1 MNSMEMKKKKESAK
15 EMFLKGETEIKKLAK
30 IFDVA
35 EKTIRSWIKKGNWL
49 NSLDELQTLDE
60 EIKISVKRALVKS
73 LKAYTKNPENTA
85 LQSLVSMLKQYYKTI
100 EPSKEFMQYLKKFLD
115 WQIDYYLSKGDETTS
130 REIQKCILGEDGL
143 VEYFKK
149 RAES

>member
-15 EMFLKGETEIKKLAK
+15 EMFLKGETEVKKLAK

>member
-1 MNSMEMKKKKESAK
+1 MEMKKKKESAK
-15 EMFLKGETEIKKLAK
+15 EMFLKGETEVKKLAK

>member
-15 EMFLKGETEIKKLAK
+15 EMFLKGETEVKKLAK

-149 RAES
+149 RAET

>member
-15 EMFLKGETEIKKLAK
+15 EMFLKGETEVKKLAK

-115 WQIDYYLSKGDETTS
+115 WQIDYYLSRGDETTS

-149 RAES
+149 RAET

>member
-1 MNSMEMKKKKESAK
+1 MKKKKESAK
-15 EMFLKGETEIKKLAK
+15 EMFLKGETEVKKLAK

-130 REIQKCILGEDGL
+130 REIQKCILGEDDL

>member
-15 EMFLKGETEIKKLAK
+15 EMFLKGETEVKKLAK

-115 WQIDYYLSKGDETTS
+115 WQLDYYLSRGDETTS

-149 RAES
+149 RAET

>member
-1 MNSMEMKKKKESAK
+1 MEMKKKKESAK
-15 EMFLKGETEIKKLAK
+15 EMFLKGETEVKKLAK

-130 REIQKCILGEDGL
+130 REIQKCILGEDDL